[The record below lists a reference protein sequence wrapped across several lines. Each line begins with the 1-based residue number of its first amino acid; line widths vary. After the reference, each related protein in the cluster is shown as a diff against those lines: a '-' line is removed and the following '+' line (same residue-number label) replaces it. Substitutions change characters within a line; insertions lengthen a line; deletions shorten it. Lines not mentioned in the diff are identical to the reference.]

1 MPDFGG
7 CAILGVSAMEGIA
20 PLPPGVY
27 TKLFKI
33 QGLAEGYKGAIG
45 VEKRGWGVCGVVW
58 RVSLSSFTG
67 WE

>member
-27 TKLFKI
+27 TKFFKTN
-33 QGLAEGYKGAIG
+33 GLA
-45 VEKRGWGVCGVVW
+45 
-58 RVSLSSFTG
+58 
-67 WE
+67 